1 MCILKSNI
9 KNSGIKVREGTY
21 LGDEFHLRLKPAL
34 ESHFFSSKKVLPDI
48 NKKILVSGK
57 RIEGVGGVC
66 LIESRPFQET
76 STFAFSHSEVTVFGL
91 HFLVCM
97 HSSVE

>member
-1 MCILKSNI
+1 MDTLVSLAIRFPL
-9 KNSGIKVREGTY
+9 SGLV
-21 LGDEFHLRLKPAL
+21 GDLHPLDNAHAEHT
-34 ESHFFSSKKVLPDI
+34 KVLPDI
-48 NKKILVSGK
+48 NKKILMSGK
-57 RIEGVGGVC
+57 RIEDVGGVC
-66 LIESRPFQET
+66 LIERRPFQKT